1 MPDACMRCC
10 IATKRENGTLGG
22 WDATSLI
29 LVDTTDLH
37 SMEVR
42 LQELPEE
49 TRVEET
55 MLVLPKEE
63 LLGIL
68 NIPLSEFS

>member
-10 IATKRENGTLGG
+10 IATKREDGTLGG

-29 LVDTTDLH
+29 LVDTTDLP
-37 SMEVR
+37 SMEGR